1 MDDLKWYVVRAV
13 SGQEK
18 KAKQYLETEITR
30 QKLDAWVPQILIPAE
45 KVFEMRNG
53 KKRVRE
59 RSFFPGYI
67 LIEADLSH
75 GELEHT
81 ILSIPGVIG
90 FLGSDE
96 GKDKSRKP
104 VPLRAAEVNRIL
116 GRLDETES
124 EDASLAVPF
133 VLGERVKVMDG
144 PFKTFSGTVREIFDE
159 RKRLNVVVSIFGRET
174 PVELNYTQVEKDTEV
189 EAGAKPASNST
200 PKK

>member
-1 MDDLKWYVVRAV
+1 MADLKWYVVRAV

-18 KAKQYLETEITR
+18 KAKQYLETEIVR
-30 QKLDAWVPQILIPAE
+30 QKFSEWVPQILIPAE

-96 GKDKSRKP
+96 GKDKNRKP
-104 VPLRAAEVNRIL
+104 VPLRLAEVNRIL
-116 GRLDETES
+116 GKLDENEA

-174 PVELNYTQVEKDTEV
+174 PVELNYTQVEKDTEI
-189 EAGAKPASNST
+189 EAAKPTAGASG
-200 PKK
+200 KK

>member
-1 MDDLKWYVVRAV
+1 MAELKWYVVRAV

-18 KAKQYLETEITR
+18 KAKQYLETEIAR
-30 QKLDAWVPQILIPAE
+30 QKLNDAVPQILIPSE

-67 LIEADLSH
+67 LIEADLAH

-81 ILSIPGVIG
+81 ILAIPGVIG
-90 FLGSDE
+90 FLGTPE
-96 GKDKSRKP
+96 GKERTTKP
-104 VPLRAAEVNRIL
+104 VPLRLAEVNRIL
-116 GRLDETES
+116 GKLDEGEN

-133 VLGERVKVMDG
+133 VVGERVKVMDG

-159 RKRLNVVVSIFGRET
+159 RKKLNVVVSIFGRET

-189 EAGAKPASNST
+189 TDKAKPGAARA
-200 PKK
+200 K